1 MLLSLY
7 RQGSEL
13 KQRSSSEIAELVRC
27 VRAGSEAALSEL
39 FDCYKS
45 QLRRIVS
52 FRLDCRLQGR
62 VDPSDIL
69 QEAFIDLL
77 KRLPEFPDKNMS
89 FFVWLRLVTSE
100 RVLACHREHLNT
112 QKRDPRREQ
121 RIQPATSGASSVLL
135 AAQLMGNFTSVAG
148 KAIQAEQNAKIQAV
162 LDSMD
167 AIDREVIALR
177 IFEGLTNG
185 EAAEVLE
192 LTKQTTSKRF
202 IRAIRRLREIV
213 STLPGFEE

>member
-1 MLLSLY
+1 MKKDLGPLLDDA
-7 RQGSEL
+7 RKGSENAL
-13 KQRSSSEIAELVRC
+13 AELF
-27 VRAGSEAALSEL
+27 AH
-39 FDCYKS
+39 YKD
-45 QLRRIVS
+45 QLRRIVA
-52 FRLDCRLQGR
+52 FRLDSRLKGR

-89 FFVWLRLVTSE
+89 FFVWLRLVTNE

-121 RIQPATSGASSVLL
+121 RIQPAYSGASSVLL
-135 AAQLMGNFTSVAG
+135 AAQLMGNFSSVAG
-148 KAIQAEQNAKIQAV
+148 KAIQAEQNAKLQAA

-177 IFEGLTNG
+177 IFEGLING

-202 IRAIRRLREIV
+202 I
-213 STLPGFEE
+213 